1 MKKLRLVFLLL
12 IPMFF
17 LAGCNLPGNVEP
29 TVDIVTTQVAK
40 LLTEAPT
47 ITLQSLGDPV
57 APTNTQTNPSPEN
70 TSTSTATATATVT
83 VTPTETQNPNDPAQQ
98 LGSPAWTED
107 FNGSSSPWDFDSHQ
121 ATFQVK
127 NGALNLSANADPNWH
142 SWYVSSPKL
151 KNAYIEATIQ
161 MPNCSGLDRV
171 GLAVRSSSDGQE
183 FYFLGITCDG
193 QWGFFRMEP
202 GVNIKKI
209 SDYTAADPLN
219 TGTNLSHRV
228 GIWMSGTT
236 FTIYIDGKQVGSA
249 SDSKLTSAGFTGFLI
264 AHSNTPGFTVLV
276 EKLAYWNVP

>member
-1 MKKLRLVFLLL
+1 MKKLRLIFMLI

-17 LAGCNLPGNVEP
+17 LVGCNLPGNTEP
-29 TVDIVTTQVAK
+29 TVDIVATQVAK
-40 LLTEAPT
+40 LLTDAPT
-47 ITLQSLGDPV
+47 ITQQGPIDTV
-57 APTNTQTNPSPEN
+57 APINTQTGTPPEN
-70 TSTSTATATATVT
+70 TSTSTSTSTVT
-83 VTPTETQNPNDPAQQ
+83 VTPTETKNPNDPAQQ
-98 LGSPAWTED
+98 LGAPVWTED
-107 FNGSSSPWDFDSHQ
+107 FNGSSSPWDFDSYQ

-151 KNAYIEATIQ
+151 KNAYLEATIQ

-209 SDYTAADPLN
+209 SDYQAAEPLN

-236 FTIYIDGKQVGSA
+236 FTIYIDGKQIGSV
-249 SDSKLTSAGFTGFLI
+249 SDTKWTSAGFTGFLI
-264 AHSNTPGFTVLV
+264 AHANTPGFTVLV
-276 EKLAYWNVP
+276 DKLAYWNVP